1 MRRIHP
7 KQIFNQG
14 QGGFTLIE
22 LMIVVAVAGILA
34 VIGFPLYRQ
43 HTMKSNRAAAEAF
56 MLQVAN
62 RQEQYILNARTFAPY
77 DAAAVNP
84 FASLNL
90 AVPDNVKANYQ
101 VQMTPNTGSPSN
113 TYYTITATPIGGQER
128 GVGYFILPA
137 ARLIGKQRAAAGEI
151 HVIAALPETDIDAG
165 LFGCIHEQHV
175 EARARDGIDDFTG
188 SAPIRREGE

>member
-113 TYYTITATPIGGQER
+113 TYYTITATPIGGQVADTVC
-128 GVGYFILPA
+128 GI
-137 ARLIGKQRAAAGEI
+137 
-151 HVIAALPETDIDAG
+151 IALDQTATKGSLCSATSGDVNVTTSSSG
-165 LFGCIHEQHV
+165 SVMQC
-175 EARARDGIDDFTG
+175 TG
-188 SAPIRREGE
+188 SASVCW